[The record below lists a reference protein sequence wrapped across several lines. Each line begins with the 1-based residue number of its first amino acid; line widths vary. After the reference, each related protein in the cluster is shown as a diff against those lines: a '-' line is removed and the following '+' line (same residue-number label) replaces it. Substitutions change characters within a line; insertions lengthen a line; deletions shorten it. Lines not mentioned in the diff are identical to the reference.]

1 MYSFSDCLAHQP
13 NDYLKDHLKSV
24 AKANQCI
31 WEKDT
36 GTLATAGIF
45 AGLLHDIGK
54 ANRWFQDRINGKTKG
69 KSSYSN
75 HSLLSAVIGWY
86 LSSTIILT
94 GDELNRFRLSVFIAI
109 LRHHSNLKES
119 WAEEIQLIKHRLES
133 SEENYLALLTAQLHS
148 MDLKGI
154 ETWLIDMV
162 KEFELPLTV
171 PELKLELIIK
181 AITSVRPLRIQNCF
195 KELEDAVDFLCVY
208 SSLLQFDKIHSAAGT
223 IERKRVRLPEFSA
236 QKYINECI
244 PQQYGELTKIRNNVS
259 AELEKELSR
268 HINEHFFTVTAPT
281 GSGKTL
287 AILNATL
294 KLRKYIEEKGGTS
307 PTIIYCLPFTS
318 IIDQNYA
325 VYREVLENAGLSVN
339 SELLLKHHHL
349 SDPIYISSDPEFDVD
364 DSELFTETWMS
375 EIIVTTFHQ
384 LLHGIITSRNKNL
397 KRFIS
402 LKDAIVILDE
412 VQAIPHRYWEAI
424 RKLFQIIG
432 KRINTRFILM
442 TATQPLLFSNDMAI
456 ELLPQHEK
464 YFEQL
469 SRITLVNRAY
479 SDTTLESFFNF
490 VSDELEKNPH
500 QNRMCVLNRKSSV
513 YKLYSLFKEQFK
525 DRNIYALSANLTPK
539 DRKRRIEEIRET
551 LGSSDFSVDKFK
563 TPLAI
568 EKLCKVIN
576 DDNYNISLNV
586 PINTLDWLNELLKVP
601 DFYDIL
607 HAEKPN
613 TNFSKNITD
622 LVDKTKDYRNKGF
635 SLLNNDEQGSI
646 KRLNRLILEKTYPQ
660 ETPKSLCLIITT
672 QLIEAGVDISVD
684 IVDRDIAPLDSI
696 IQSAGRC
703 NRHGNA
709 HKGIVNLWSLVDNH
723 EKLWKRVYDPVLIDA
738 TKEVLTGKPSIEEKE
753 FLELGRNYFKI
764 ISERTESDNIDDLL
778 KDGKFSEIENY
789 FILIEDDI
797 PRQSYFVIQ
806 SPEDREIWEKYK
818 ELEQI
823 ENPIERKKAFGKFK
837 AAFME
842 RIIQVNVSGGEG
854 ILPLESKLE
863 MYSEELGFVGNANMP
878 GSIIL

>member
-1 MYSFSDCLAHQP
+1 MYSFSDCLAHPP
-13 NDYLKDHLKSV
+13 NDYLEDHLRSV

-31 WEKDT
+31 WGKDT
-36 GTLATAGIF
+36 GSLATAGIF

-69 KSSYSN
+69 KSIHSN
-75 HSLLSAVIGWY
+75 HSLPSAVIAWY
-86 LSSTIILT
+86 ITSAITLT
-94 GDELNRFRLSVFIAI
+94 GDELNRFKLSVFISI

-133 SEENYLALLTAQLHS
+133 SEENYLALLTAQLNS

-162 KEFELPLTV
+162 KEFELPLIV

-181 AITSVRPLRIQNCF
+181 VITSVRPLRIQNCF

-208 SSLLQFDKIHSAAGT
+208 SSLLQFDKIHSAAGIT
-223 IERKRVRLPEFSA
+223 ERKRVSLPEFSA

-259 AELEKELSR
+259 AELEKELSK
-268 HINEHFFTVTAPT
+268 HINKNFFTVTAPT

-294 KLRKYIEEKGGTS
+294 KLRKHIEEKGGSS

-349 SDPIYISSDPEFDVD
+349 SDPIYMSSDPEFDVD

-432 KRINTRFILM
+432 NRINTRFILM
-442 TATQPLLFSNDMAI
+442 TATQPLLFSNDMSI

-469 SRITLVNRAY
+469 SRATLVNRAY

-513 YKLYSLFKEQFK
+513 YKLYSLFKKQLK
-525 DRNIYALSANLTPK
+525 DRNVYALSANLTPK
-539 DRKRRIEEIRET
+539 DRKRRIKEIREN
-551 LGSSDFSVDKFK
+551 LKR
-563 TPLAI
+563 
-568 EKLCKVIN
+568 KV
-576 DDNYNISLNV
+576 S
-586 PINTLDWLNELLKVP
+586 
-601 DFYDIL
+601 
-607 HAEKPN
+607 
-613 TNFSKNITD
+613 
-622 LVDKTKDYRNKGF
+622 
-635 SLLNNDEQGSI
+635 
-646 KRLNRLILEKTYPQ
+646 
-660 ETPKSLCLIITT
+660 CLIITT
-672 QLIEAGVDISVD
+672 QLIEAGVD
-684 IVDRDIAPLDSI
+684 
-696 IQSAGRC
+696 
-703 NRHGNA
+703 
-709 HKGIVNLWSLVDNH
+709 
-723 EKLWKRVYDPVLIDA
+723 KR
-738 TKEVLTGKPSIEEKE
+738 
-753 FLELGRNYFKI
+753 
-764 ISERTESDNIDDLL
+764 
-778 KDGKFSEIENY
+778 
-789 FILIEDDI
+789 
-797 PRQSYFVIQ
+797 
-806 SPEDREIWEKYK
+806 
-818 ELEQI
+818 
-823 ENPIERKKAFGKFK
+823 
-837 AAFME
+837 
-842 RIIQVNVSGGEG
+842 
-854 ILPLESKLE
+854 
-863 MYSEELGFVGNANMP
+863 
-878 GSIIL
+878 

>member
-13 NDYLKDHLKSV
+13 NDYLKDHLKAV

-36 GTLATAGIF
+36 GTLVTAGIF
-45 AGLLHDIGK
+45 AGLLHDLGK

-86 LSSTIILT
+86 LSSTIIVT

-119 WAEEIQLIKHRLES
+119 WAEEIQLVKHRLES

-181 AITSVRPLRIQNCF
+181 EITSVRPLRIQNCF

-236 QKYINECI
+236 QKYINECL
-244 PQQYGELTKIRNNVS
+244 PQQYGELTEIRNNVS

-294 KLRKYIEEKGGTS
+294 KLRKHIEEKSGPS

-325 VYREVLENAGLSVN
+325 VYRKVLENVGLSVN

-349 SDPIYISSDPEFDVD
+349 SDPIYMSSDPEFDVD
-364 DSELFTETWMS
+364 DSELFTETWRS

-432 KRINTRFILM
+432 NRINTRFILM

-456 ELLPQHEK
+456 ELLPQHEN

-479 SDTTLESFFNF
+479 SDTTLECFFNF
-490 VSDELEKNPH
+490 VSDELEKNPQ

-513 YKLYSLFKEQFK
+513 YKLYSSFKEQFK
-525 DRNIYALSANLTPK
+525 DRNVYALSTNLTPK
-539 DRKRRIEEIRET
+539 DRKRRIGEIRES
-551 LGSSDFSVDKFK
+551 LKH
-563 TPLAI
+563 
-568 EKLCKVIN
+568 KV
-576 DDNYNISLNV
+576 S
-586 PINTLDWLNELLKVP
+586 
-601 DFYDIL
+601 
-607 HAEKPN
+607 
-613 TNFSKNITD
+613 
-622 LVDKTKDYRNKGF
+622 
-635 SLLNNDEQGSI
+635 
-646 KRLNRLILEKTYPQ
+646 
-660 ETPKSLCLIITT
+660 CLIITT
-672 QLIEAGVDISVD
+672 QLIEAGVDLSVD

-703 NRHGNA
+703 NRHGNVQ
-709 HKGIVNLWSLVDNH
+709 KGIVNLWSLVDNNH
-723 EKLWKRVYDPVLIDA
+723 GKLWKRVYDPVLIDA
-738 TKEVLTGKPSIEEKE
+738 TKEVLAGKPSIEEKE
-753 FLELGRNYFKI
+753 FLALGKNYFKI

-778 KDGKFSEIENY
+778 KDGKFFEIENH
-789 FILIEDDI
+789 FKLIEDDI

-806 SPEDREIWEKYK
+806 TPEDREIWEKYK

-837 AAFME
+837 ADFME
-842 RIIQVNVSGGEG
+842 RIIQVNVPGGGES

-863 MYSEELGFVGNANMP
+863 MYSDELGFIGNANMP